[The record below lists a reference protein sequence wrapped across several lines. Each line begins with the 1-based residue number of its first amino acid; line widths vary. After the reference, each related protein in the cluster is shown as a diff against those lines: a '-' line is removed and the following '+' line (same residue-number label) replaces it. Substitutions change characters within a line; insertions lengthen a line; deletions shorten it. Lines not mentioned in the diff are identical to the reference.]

1 MSNTQGLNVA
11 DGHGMQLVCAVTG
24 WLGGLPLSMM
34 EDVQVGRPFVYT
46 SKAQAAGNVG
56 AMDCASGSG
65 ECGIGADCAGG
76 SGCCGMGG
84 DCWGQ

>member
-1 MSNTQGLNVA
+1 MSNTQGLHVA
-11 DGHGMQLVCAVTG
+11 EGQGIQLVCAVTG

-34 EDVQVGRPFVYT
+34 EDVQVARPFASGT
-46 SKAQAAGNVG
+46 LSQGAGTVG

-84 DCWGQ
+84 ECAGL